1 MLTETNTG
9 LLVEKTRLT
18 GKRLALTIFFDV
30 FILSLL
36 GLILVMSASSTYSAI
51 KFDSVFHLF
60 NSHFSKVLLGIFCML
75 LFSFIPYEIYKDFSK
90 LAIILTTALLILT
103 LFIAPDYKGAGRW
116 IDLHFIS
123 FQPADIA
130 KLVLLI
136 HLSALL
142 EDKSDKLKNYKEG
155 FLYLFIWVI
164 IISGLILIQPN
175 ISTGIILVLISLT
188 LLYVGGARLGH
199 ITSSLFFSLL
209 AVGAVALLF
218 AHSRSRI
225 FTFINS
231 INNGGDVNIQVK
243 QAVLGLGS
251 GGIFGVGLGHSM
263 QSNLFLP
270 EAYGDFIFAILG
282 EELGFIGS
290 VIVIISY
297 FVLFVAGVLIAKKA
311 KDKFGQLLA
320 FGITFSIIIYA
331 FVNIAVSTGLI
342 PTTGLPLPFISYG
355 GTSIIFL
362 CISIG
367 ILINIALSSLPR
379 QQVSSSVKKNNP
391 VEKRFN
397 KNN

>member
-1 MLTETNTG
+1 MIVNNNLQVSVNTG
-9 LLVEKTRLT
+9 FS
-18 GKRLALTIFFDV
+18 GKRLALTVFFDV
-30 FILSLL
+30 FLLSLL

-60 NSHFSKVLLGIFCML
+60 NSHVFKVVIGIFCIL
-75 LFSFIPYEIYKDFSK
+75 IFSFIPYDIYKNYSK
-90 LAIILTTALLILT
+90 VAIFLTTGLLIVT
-103 LFIAPDYKGAGRW
+103 LFVAHDYKGAGRW
-116 IDLHFIS
+116 LDVGFTS
-123 FQPADIA
+123 FQPADVA
-130 KLVLLI
+130 KLVLII
-136 HLSALL
+136 HLSVLL
-142 EDKSDKLKNYKEG
+142 AVKGDKLKNYKDG

-175 ISTGIILVLISLT
+175 ISTGIILVIISLT
-188 LLYVGGARLGH
+188 LLYVGGAKPGH
-199 ITSSLFFSLL
+199 IMSSLFFSMLV
-209 AVGAVALLF
+209 VGTIVMLF

-231 INNGGDVNIQVK
+231 LNNGGDINIQVK
-243 QAVLGLGS
+243 QAILGLGS
-251 GGIFGVGLGHSM
+251 GGTFGVGLGHSM

-320 FGITFSIIIYA
+320 FGIAFSIIIYA

-379 QQVSSSVKKNNP
+379 QQVNPSVKKNNP

>member
-1 MLTETNTG
+1 MLTEANTG
-9 LLVEKTRLT
+9 LPVEKTSLT
-18 GKRLALTIFFDV
+18 GKKLALTIFFDV

-36 GLILVMSASSTYSAI
+36 GLILVMSASSTYSAV
-51 KFDSVFHLF
+51 KFDSIFHLF

-90 LAIILTTALLILT
+90 LAIFLTTALLIVT

-116 IDLHFIS
+116 IDLGFIS

-142 EDKSDKLKNYKEG
+142 EDKADKLKNYKEG

-188 LLYVGGARLGH
+188 LLYVGGAKLGH
-199 ITSSLFFSLL
+199 IATSLFFSLL

-231 INNGGDVNIQVK
+231 LNNGGDVNIQVK
-243 QAVLGLGS
+243 QAILGLGS
-251 GGIFGVGLGHSM
+251 GGTFGVGLGHSM

-290 VIVIISY
+290 VVVIISY
-297 FVLFVAGVLIAKKA
+297 FVLFVSGILVAKKA

-331 FVNIAVSTGLI
+331 FINIAVSTGLV

-367 ILINIALSSLPR
+367 ILINIALSKSIEKG
-379 QQVSSSVKKNNP
+379 STEEVK
-391 VEKRFN
+391 
-397 KNN
+397 